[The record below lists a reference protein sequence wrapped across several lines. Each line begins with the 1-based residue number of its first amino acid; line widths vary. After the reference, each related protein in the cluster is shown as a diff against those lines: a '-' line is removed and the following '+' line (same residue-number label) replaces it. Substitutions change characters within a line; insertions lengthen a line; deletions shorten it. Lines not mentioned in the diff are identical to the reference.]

1 MDWKSDIQLQPIVI
15 QGFLK
20 KSRCNF
26 VHQTIHFIFLIQ
38 MFVHN
43 LHLHIVLQNW
53 SRVTMIHTTL
63 LKHWVTSE
71 KKLTTF
77 QTDLFISTDLF
88 VFSLVKHRDN
98 FILHQKSL
106 QALFWA
112 PAEPL
117 NILNVS
123 YSWSYLHSTH
133 THTKKIMKMCF
144 HKPLSQL
151 QEITINKEYNVKK
164 SSIYFGSALQ
174 HWAYGNK
181 ISPFPNIHH
190 WFFIGSNL
198 NYTLNKTW
206 EKEIYCFN
214 KT

>member
-1 MDWKSDIQLQPIVI
+1 
-15 QGFLK
+15 
-20 KSRCNF
+20 
-26 VHQTIHFIFLIQ
+26 
-38 MFVHN
+38 
-43 LHLHIVLQNW
+43 
-53 SRVTMIHTTL
+53 MIHTTL
-63 LKHWVTSE
+63 LKPWVTSE

-106 QALFWA
+106 QVLFWA
-112 PAEPL
+112 PATFQYIKCQL
-117 NILNVS
+117 FMVI
-123 YSWSYLHSTH
+123 STQH

-206 EKEIYCFN
+206 EKEMYCFN